1 MKISTKIAIGLSGAL
16 VLIVIVIMGVIILQ
30 AQPSSTAGEGNP
42 ETGLASAIR
51 EDTHIL
57 DDAGDGAV
65 TLVEFLD
72 FECEACAAFY
82 PVVADLRK
90 EFAGE
95 VTFALRYFP
104 LPGHFNSKN
113 AALAVEAAAQQG
125 QLEGMYTMMFQ
136 TQLEWG
142 EAQETR
148 APLFRQFAEE
158 LNLNLTEYDA
168 TVADPATLER
178 IESDFDDG
186 LELGVASTPT
196 FFVNDQM
203 LQLTSFDDLRLA
215 IVEELGR

>member
-16 VLIVIVIMGVIILQ
+16 VLIVVVVMGVISLQ

-57 DDAGDGAV
+57 DDAGEGAV

-82 PVVADLRK
+82 PVIADLRK

-148 APLFRQFAEE
+148 APLFRQFAED
-158 LNLNLTEYDA
+158 LNLNLAEYDA
-168 TVADPATLER
+168 TVANPATLAR

-196 FFVNDQM
+196 FFLNNRM

-215 IVEELGR
+215 IVQELGR

>member
-16 VLIVIVIMGVIILQ
+16 VLIVIVIMGVISLQ

-57 DDAGDGAV
+57 DDAGEGAV

-82 PVVADLRK
+82 PVIADLRK

-125 QLEGMYTMMFQ
+125 QLEEMYTMMFQ

-148 APLFRQFAEE
+148 APLFRQFAKE
-158 LNLNLTEYDA
+158 LNLNLAEYDA
-168 TVADPATLER
+168 TVADSVALAR

-196 FFVNDQM
+196 FFLNNRM

>member
-16 VLIVIVIMGVIILQ
+16 VLIVIVIMGVISLQ

-57 DDAGDGAV
+57 DDAGEGAV

-142 EAQETR
+142 EAKETR
-148 APLFRQFAEE
+148 APLFRQFAEK
-158 LNLNLTEYDA
+158 LNLNLAEYDSA
-168 TVADPATLER
+168 VADPATLER
-178 IESDFDDG
+178 VESDFDDG
-186 LELGVASTPT
+186 LILGVASTPT
-196 FFVNDQM
+196 FFVNDRM
-203 LQLTSFDDLRLA
+203 LQLSSFDDLRAA

>member
-16 VLIVIVIMGVIILQ
+16 VLIVIVIMGVISLQ

-57 DDAGDGAV
+57 DDAGEGAV

-95 VTFALRYFP
+95 VTLALRYFP

>member
-16 VLIVIVIMGVIILQ
+16 VLIVVVVMGVISLQ

-57 DDAGDGAV
+57 DDAGEGAV

-82 PVVADLRK
+82 PVIADLRK

-148 APLFRQFAEE
+148 APLFRQFAED
-158 LNLNLTEYDA
+158 LNLNLAEYDA
-168 TVADPATLER
+168 TVANPATLAR

-196 FFVNDQM
+196 FFLNKRM

>member
-16 VLIVIVIMGVIILQ
+16 VLIVVVIMGVISLQ

-57 DDAGDGAV
+57 DDAGEGAV

-82 PVVADLRK
+82 PVIADLRK

-113 AALAVEAAAQQG
+113 AALAVEAAAQQE

-148 APLFRQFAEE
+148 APLFRQFAED
-158 LNLNLTEYDA
+158 LNLNLAEYDA
-168 TVADPATLER
+168 TVANPATLAR

-196 FFVNDQM
+196 FFLNNRM

>member
-16 VLIVIVIMGVIILQ
+16 VLIVIVIMGVISLQ

-57 DDAGDGAV
+57 DDAGEGAV

>member
-57 DDAGDGAV
+57 DDAGEGAV

>member
-57 DDAGDGAV
+57 DNAGEGAV